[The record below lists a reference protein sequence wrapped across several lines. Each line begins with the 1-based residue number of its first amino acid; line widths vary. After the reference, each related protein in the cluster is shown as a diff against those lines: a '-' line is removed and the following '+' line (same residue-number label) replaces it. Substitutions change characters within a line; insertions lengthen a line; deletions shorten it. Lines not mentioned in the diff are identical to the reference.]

1 MYLQYSVKNVTI
13 EKKINYAGTSI
24 NLQPGVSEKAHFSEI
39 NEGHF
44 WTPCA
49 TIGCNPKHEAN
60 PEQ

>member
-49 TIGCNPKHEAN
+49 IQNTKQTQNNELH
-60 PEQ
+60 